1 MNRIKYLINSF
12 FIMLVGGTV
21 YSYSIF
27 RKPLEEYLAIS
38 SYQSGL
44 PFKFFLLFF
53 AFSMPLSGYLI
64 EKFGIKKTYIFGS
77 LMIVLSWIFSS
88 FINSIWCFVVSYG
101 ILGGIGTGVLY
112 GVPLKVVSL
121 WFYDKKG
128 IATGIVLAG
137 FGLSSFVASQIFKI
151 LIVNYGILKSFFYF
165 GFIAFVLLAICF
177 FNLKL
182 PNYSSQ
188 QHNIVN
194 SGLDTKDILKRKEF
208 YLVYF
213 SFLFACSFSLT
224 AVSFTAYYFINLLN
238 INLQKASYILST
250 MAVLNT
256 LGRPIFG
263 YLSDR
268 IGFVFVSLISFLMY
282 LLSSIIAILYSKS
295 FYSILFFFSI
305 FWLNL
310 GGWLSI
316 APVGTMRFF
325 GLLHYS
331 KNYGVVY
338 TAYGIGAF
346 VGMNLVSLGY
356 DLFFVYV
363 GVVSFAF
370 IVFLIY
376 NYKKISYNY

>member
-1 MNRIKYLINSF
+1 MGRIKYLINSF

-27 RKPLEEYLAIS
+27 RKPIEEYLSIS

-64 EKFGIKKTYIFGS
+64 EKAGIKKTYVFGS

-88 FINSIWCFVVSYG
+88 FISSIWCFVVSYG

-128 IATGIVLAG
+128 IATGITLAG

-151 LIVNYGILKSFFYF
+151 LILNYDILKSFFYF
-165 GFIAFVLLAICF
+165 GFIAFVLLTICF

-182 PNYSSQ
+182 PTYSSQ
-188 QHNIVN
+188 QDIVN
-194 SGLDTKDILKRKEF
+194 SGIDTKDILKRKEF

-213 SFLFACSFSLT
+213 SFLFVCSFSLT

-238 INLQKASYILST
+238 ISFQKASYILSS

-263 YLSDR
+263 YLSDKM
-268 IGFVFVSLISFLMY
+268 GFVFVSLVSFLMY

-295 FYSILFFFSI
+295 FYSMLFFFSI

-338 TAYGIGAF
+338 TAYGIGAL
-346 VGMNLVSLGY
+346 VGMNLINLGY
-356 DLFFVYV
+356 DLFFGYV
-363 GVVSFAF
+363 GIVSFAF

-376 NYKKISYNY
+376 NYNRINYNY